1 MHSLNTNYLESMTF
15 TANDLSSLQKIGE
28 FKGQQGLFTTQI
40 PETLDA
46 LQQVALVESSESSNR
61 LEGIVASRARVEA
74 LVLHPTQPRNRSEQ
88 EIAGYRDALHLIH
101 ESGAHMAFSVNVI
114 KQIHSWMYRYLPQDG
129 GQWKM
134 SQNDIVDR
142 DSGGS
147 VLRVRFRPVTPVAT
161 PGAMDLLVARYQDA
175 IQQNREPLVVVP
187 LAILDF
193 LCIHPFSDGNGR
205 SARLLTLLLLY
216 HFGYE
221 VGRYISLERIFE
233 DSKVSYYETLHA
245 SSQGWHEGVHD
256 PFPWLT
262 YFWGVLIR
270 AYREFEDRVGVI
282 ATGRGSKT
290 VRVRDAV
297 NRRLEPFAISDI
309 ERDCPGV
316 SREMIRVVLRQ
327 LRDEG
332 AIVSRGRGR
341 GAKWVRIM
349 GDFKMD

>member
-1 MHSLNTNYLESMTF
+1 MMHSLNSKYLKNIIFKAEH
-15 TANDLSSLQKIGE
+15 LSSLQKIGE
-28 FKGQQGLFTTQI
+28 FKGQQALFTMQT
-40 PETLDA
+40 PEILDA

-74 LVLHPTQPRNRSEQ
+74 LVLHPAEPRDRSEQ
-88 EIAGYRDALHLIH
+88 EIAGYRDALNLIH
-101 ESGAHMAFSVNVI
+101 ESGSHMTFSVNII
-114 KQIHSWMYRYLPQDG
+114 KQIHSWVYRYLPQDG

-142 DSGGS
+142 DSDGS
-147 VLRVRFRPVTPVAT
+147 LLRVRFRPVSPVAT

-175 IQQNREPLVVVP
+175 IRLNQEPLVIVP
-187 LAILDF
+187 LTILDF

-233 DSKVSYYETLHA
+233 ESKMSYYETLNA
-245 SSQGWHEGVHD
+245 SSQGWHEGRHD

-270 AYREFEDRVGVI
+270 AYGEFEDRVGVI
-282 ATGRGSKT
+282 TSGKGSKT
-290 VRVRDAV
+290 RRVRDAV
-297 NRRLEPFAISDI
+297 NRRLKPFAISDI
-309 ERDCPGV
+309 EHDCPGI

-332 AIVSRGRGR
+332 AIISQGRGR
-341 GAKWVRIM
+341 GAKWTRITE
-349 GDFKMD
+349 FIK